1 MKKLFAALLTLCM
14 VFGWPSRP
22 CGGDP
27 LTIRFYYG
35 GADYGRY
42 KEGWIDVGNIDTGA
56 GRFYAAINFG
66 DEEIGGDINPADKSI
81 TGSHDLIGSAWLYMM
96 WRLRTAPASPLRSPR
111 VRATTTPG
119 SEYSP
124 PETTE
129 FAAWMVSDGNGGYKE
144 LDGSVTAEDVQ
155 NAIVTDEEGKRVA
168 VIKAAFPAV
177 VIDKNALTYEETG
190 HPKYAVILRANGG
203 TFAEDG
209 SDHLYVCP
217 QSLEYSALNDF
228 FVEASLS

>member
-1 MKKLFAALLTLCM
+1 M
-14 VFGWPSRP
+14 VFGMAVPAFAA
-22 CGGDP
+22 GDP

-81 TGSHDLIGSAWLYMM
+81 TGSHDLIGSAWLYYDVEVADSSSFSVA
-96 WRLRTAPASPLRSPR
+96 LPKGPSYHY
-111 VRATTTPG
+111 PG

-129 FAAWMVSDGNGGYKE
+129 FAAWVVSDGNGGYKE

-209 SDHLYVCP
+209 SDHLYVP
-217 QSLEYSALNDF
+217 AVAGIFRSERLF
-228 FVEASLS
+228 RGGILS

>member
-14 VFGWPSRP
+14 VFGMAVPAFAA
-22 CGGDP
+22 GDP
-27 LTIRFYYG
+27 LTIRFYYR

-81 TGSHDLIGSAWLYMM
+81 TGSHDLIGSAWLYYDVEVADSSDFSVA
-96 WRLRTAPASPLRSPR
+96 LPKGPSYHY
-111 VRATTTPG
+111 PG

-129 FAAWMVSDGNGGYKE
+129 FAAWVVSDG
-144 LDGSVTAEDVQ
+144 TAGIRSWMVPSRRRMFR
-155 NAIVTDEEGKRVA
+155 T
-168 VIKAAFPAV
+168 
-177 VIDKNALTYEETG
+177 
-190 HPKYAVILRANGG
+190 
-203 TFAEDG
+203 
-209 SDHLYVCP
+209 
-217 QSLEYSALNDF
+217 QS
-228 FVEASLS
+228 